1 MVVVSNAS
9 PIISLAIVGRLDLL
23 PQVYQHIVIPQAVA
37 DELAQQPGRPGADPA
52 HVAWLTVQVVQDRSR
67 VATLQQQLHPGEAEA
82 IALALELPADI
93 LLMDERRGRHI
104 ASTLGIDVTGV
115 LGTLIA
121 AKRQG
126 ILPQVRPVLD
136 DLIQR
141 AGFRVAPHLY
151 QRVVQLV
158 GEQP

>member
-1 MVVVSNAS
+1 
-9 PIISLAIVGRLDLL
+9 LRWQRL
-23 PQVYQHIVIPQAVA
+23 
-37 DELAQQPGRPGADPA
+37 
-52 HVAWLTVQVVQDRSR
+52 
-67 VATLQQQLHPGEAEA
+67 
-82 IALALELPADI
+82 
-93 LLMDERRGRHI
+93 DERRGRHI
-104 ASTLGIDVTGV
+104 ASALGIDVTGV

-141 AGFRVAPHLY
+141 AGFRVVPHLY
-151 QRVVQLV
+151 QRVLQLV